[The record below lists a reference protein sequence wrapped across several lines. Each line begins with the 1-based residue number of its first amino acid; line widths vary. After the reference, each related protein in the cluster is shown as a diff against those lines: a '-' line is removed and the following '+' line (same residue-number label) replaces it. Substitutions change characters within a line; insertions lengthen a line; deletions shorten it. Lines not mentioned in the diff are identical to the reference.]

1 MIRFKNLETDFNS
14 AKAAAIVG
22 VLTLLSR
29 LVGLLRD
36 RLFASKFGAG
46 DILDAYYAAFRIPDL
61 VFNLLVLGTLSV
73 AFIPVFTSL
82 LIKDKARAIRNA
94 NTVLNFSALAMG
106 LVCLVLL
113 ILSKPLTH
121 LLVPGF
127 TGQKMENTLILTRI
141 FLLSPI
147 IFTISNVF
155 SSVLNASKRFFM
167 VGFAPVLYNL
177 GIIFGLLVFYPKMGI
192 FGLGLG
198 VVVGAFLHAL
208 CQIPEIISLG
218 FFWQPVMDLK
228 DEAVQ
233 KIGKLFLPRII
244 GVDNSQVSLLIG
256 SVVGSVLAS
265 GSIAVFTLA
274 NNLQA
279 VPIGIFAISS
289 AVAVFPVLSEEFA
302 RHQHQKFL
310 NSLKETIIQI
320 SFYVIPISILLL
332 LLRAHIVRLAF
343 GAGKFNWD
351 DTRATF
357 QVLGI
362 FSISLFTQSLSP
374 LFSRAFYARHNTKIP
389 VFINLGAMALNAFLA
404 YYLGLRMG
412 ISGVAWGFTLSS
424 ILNAIALFIVLRYH
438 LAAEVGEGPIL
449 RDFDTG
455 LLDSLFKIIVSSLAM
470 GLVTYA
476 WLYALAPWLDTHT
489 GIGLLLQ
496 SGIASVFGVTTLFVC
511 AYYVKLPQ
519 AIKLAKRFF

>member
-1 MIRFKNLETDFNS
+1 MLGLKNLETNFNS
-14 AKAAAIVG
+14 SKAALIVG
-22 VLTLLSR
+22 FLTLASR

-61 VFNLLVLGTLSV
+61 IFNLLVLGTLSV

-82 LIKDKARAIRNA
+82 LIKDKQRAIKNA
-94 NTVLNFSALAMG
+94 NTVLNFSAGIMTLF
-106 LVCLVLL
+106 CLLL
-113 ILSKPLTH
+113 LLLSKPLTH

-127 TGQKMENTLILTRI
+127 TGQKLQNTLLLTRI

-155 SSVLNASKRFFM
+155 SSVLNASKRFFI

-177 GIIFGLLVFYPKMGI
+177 GIIFGLLVLYPKLGI
-192 FGLGLG
+192 MGLGLG
-198 VVVGAFLHAL
+198 VILGAVLHAL
-208 CQIPEIISLG
+208 CQIPEVLSLG
-218 FFWQPVMDLK
+218 FSWQPVLDIK
-228 DEAVQ
+228 DEAVR
-233 KIGKLFLPRII
+233 KIGRLFLPRII

-279 VPIGIFAISS
+279 VPVGIFAISS
-289 AVAVFPVLSEEFA
+289 AVAIFPVLSEEYA
-302 RHQHQKFL
+302 RQEHEKFL
-310 NSLKETIIQI
+310 NSLRETIVQI
-320 SFYVIPISILLL
+320 SFYIIPISILLL
-332 LLRAHIVRLAF
+332 LLRAHAVRLAF

-362 FSISLFTQSLSP
+362 FSISLFTQALSP

-389 VFINLGAMALNAFLA
+389 VVINLGAMALNAFLA

-424 ILNAIALFIVLRYH
+424 ILNAIALFVVLHYSLSESVDNSHALRLFDQQLVDSLLKI
-438 LAAEVGEGPIL
+438 LAA
-449 RDFDTG
+449 
-455 LLDSLFKIIVSSLAM
+455 SLAM

-489 GIGLLLQ
+489 GLGLLVQ
-496 SGIASVFGVTTLFVC
+496 SGVSAFFGLSTLFVC

-519 AIKLAKRFF
+519 AVRLARKLF